1 MIASYNDILSVNG
14 LNTLTF
20 TNPYAKLC
28 FTAMLA
34 SYYRSTIYIDL
45 DTMFTGYLKAGLLSK
60 NVKTANNTINIYL
73 PSEGRF
79 ESILREVIDLMSD
92 SSIVIFD
99 SVNSF
104 YNMYYKKIN
113 IESGQGISKLNHIL
127 SIFLMILVRYGVY
140 LGVPVLVT
148 SMYRY
153 KKGKEWVQSP
163 ASKRLLQKKSI
174 VSLNVEML
182 GEKDLFV
189 EVIRHPRLNAGTIIF
204 TNKGINF

>member
-1 MIASYNDILSVNG
+1 MASYNDILSING

-20 TNPYAKLC
+20 NDPYAKLC

-34 SYYRSTIYIDL
+34 SYYQRTIYIDL

-60 NVKTANNTINIYL
+60 NLKAANNTINIYL

-79 ESILREVIDLMSD
+79 ESILREVIDSMSD

-113 IESGQGISKLNHIL
+113 IESGQGMSKLNHIL
-127 SIFLMILVRYGVY
+127 SIFLMILVRYGAY

-174 VSLNVEML
+174 VSLDVEML

-189 EVIRHPRLNAGTIIF
+189 KVIRHPRLNAETIIF

>member
-1 MIASYNDILSVNG
+1 
-14 LNTLTF
+14 
-20 TNPYAKLC
+20 
-28 FTAMLA
+28 
-34 SYYRSTIYIDL
+34 
-45 DTMFTGYLKAGLLSK
+45 MFTGYLKAGLLSK
-60 NVKTANNTINIYL
+60 NLKTANNSINIYL

-79 ESILREVIDLMSD
+79 ESILREVIDSMSD

-182 GEKDLFV
+182 EQKDLFV
-189 EVIRHPRLNAGTIIF
+189 QVIRHPRLSAGTIIF
-204 TNKGINF
+204 TNKGIDF